1 MTRPE
6 SRLPGRPDERAA
18 SRSSAPGG
26 CADPLLGLLLV
37 VAEAAGGA
45 LLALWLGLRGLAR
58 SRAHEMPA
66 DKGVS
71 ASPPADPGTD
81 WTPAIAIGVFALVV
95 ACLAVALLR
104 GRWHW
109 AGGMQVVVAL
119 ALGAMILAGV
129 VEEGSRKPP
138 EPAPTW
144 NSPPCRSGGDNS
156 ECARSGG

>member
-26 CADPLLGLLLV
+26 CADPLMGLVLV

-58 SRAHEMPA
+58 SRAHEMSA
-66 DKGVS
+66 DKGGS
-71 ASPPADPGTD
+71 APPPVDPGTD
-81 WTPAIAIGVFALVV
+81 WTPAIAVGALALVV

-109 AGGMQVVVAL
+109 AGGMQVVVAV
-119 ALGAMILAGV
+119 ALGAAVLASIA
-129 VEEGSRKPP
+129 EGSSRNPP

-144 NSPPCRSGGDNS
+144 NSPPCRSGGDHS